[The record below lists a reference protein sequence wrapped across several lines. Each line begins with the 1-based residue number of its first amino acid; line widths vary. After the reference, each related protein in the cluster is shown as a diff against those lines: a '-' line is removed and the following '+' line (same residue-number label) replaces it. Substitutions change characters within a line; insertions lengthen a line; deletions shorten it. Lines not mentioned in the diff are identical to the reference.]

1 MDDRAKRDL
10 LEIIAEFF
18 DQRRGTGPA
27 LRPDRYLQL
36 SAAALM
42 VSVLRAD
49 RHSRQDEHRVLERA
63 IGRVLGVGPD
73 VSARVIRFAE
83 ETLADQ
89 VPFRNFVR
97 LLDQGCTAEEKR
109 HVLESL
115 WRIAY
120 ADAELETHEEYL
132 IRKVSEHLHLS
143 KADLVETKIRARER
157 FLAEDL

>member
-1 MDDRAKRDL
+1 MDEQAKRDL

-18 DQRRGTGPA
+18 ERRHGAAG

-49 RHSRQDEHRVLERA
+49 RQSRQDEHRVLERA
-63 IGRVLGVGPD
+63 IGPVLGVGAE
-73 VSARVIRFAE
+73 VAARVIRFAE
-83 ETLADQ
+83 ERLADQ
-89 VPFRNFVR
+89 VPFKKFVR
-97 LLDQGCTAEEKR
+97 LLDLGCTPEEKR
-109 HVLESL
+109 VVVESL

-120 ADAELETHEEYL
+120 ADAELEAHEEYL

-143 KADLVETKIRARER
+143 KADLVESKIRARER

>member
-1 MDDRAKRDL
+1 RDL
-10 LEIIAEFF
+10 LQIIAEFF
-18 DQRRGTGPA
+18 EQRRGTGPA

-49 RHSRQDEHRVLERA
+49 RESRTDEHRVLERA
-63 IGRVLGVGPD
+63 IGRVLGVGAE
-73 VSARVIRFAE
+73 VAARVIRFAE
-83 ETLADQ
+83 EKLTDQ

-120 ADAELETHEEYL
+120 ADAELEAHEEYL
-132 IRKVSEHLHLS
+132 IRKVCEHLHLT
-143 KADLVETKIRARER
+143 KADLVEAKIRARER

>member
-1 MDDRAKRDL
+1 MDDQAKRDL

-18 DQRRGTGPA
+18 EQRHGPSA

-49 RHSRQDEHRVLERA
+49 RQSRQDEHRVLERA
-63 IGRVLGVGPD
+63 IARVLAVGPE

-83 ETLADQ
+83 EKLTDQ
-89 VPFRNFVR
+89 VPFRKFVR
-97 LLDQGCTAEEKR
+97 LLDEGCTADEKR
-109 HVLESL
+109 QVLESL

-157 FLAEDL
+157 FLAEDI

>member
-1 MDDRAKRDL
+1 MDEQAKRDL

-18 DQRRGTGPA
+18 ERQRGTGPA

-49 RHSRQDEHRVLERA
+49 RFSRQDEHRVLERA
-63 IGRVLGVGPD
+63 IGRVLGVGPEI
-73 VSARVIRFAE
+73 SARVIRFAE
-83 ETLADQ
+83 EKLTDQ

-97 LLDQGCTAEEKR
+97 LLDQGCTPDEKR

-132 IRKVSEHLHLS
+132 IRKVCEHLHLN

>member
-1 MDDRAKRDL
+1 MDDQAKRDL

-18 DQRRGTGPA
+18 ERRQGSPG

-42 VSVLRAD
+42 VCVLRAD
-49 RHSRQDEHRVLERA
+49 RQSRQDEHRVLDRA

-73 VSARVIRFAE
+73 VALRVIRFAE
-83 ETLADQ
+83 EHLTDQ
-89 VPFRNFVR
+89 VPFRKFVG
-97 LLDQGCTAEEKR
+97 LLDRGCTPEEKR
-109 HVLESL
+109 EVLEAL